1 MLSLLDLKR
10 VVGHVGAP
18 SANNYVLHLSV
29 WETGTSIE
37 NNTSTVRYKM
47 WITADNDKYITEYDG
62 TQKYMS
68 GWSVDGAQLRATIKL
83 AGVQVAQTTAYY
95 TLYWNR
101 SWQNSAELIAEGVTS
116 VKHNDDGNLDM
127 SISAT
132 LEQLNN
138 YASNPSNG
146 SINTSGRL
154 DYIAR
159 ASKATLSASSVTANG
174 SYIDITINKAS
185 SNFTSTLTW
194 KYGNATDTLLNKS
207 SAASARFTP
216 NPATLYE
223 QGLSGKVTFYLTTY
237 SGNTQIGN
245 TQTYEANL
253 TIPAVST
260 IRATDANIGAV
271 SQLTITRNSTAYTH
285 SVSYA
290 FSNLSAYIKADG
302 GTQGTEVKYT
312 DTSVGFAV
320 PTTFYAKLPS
330 ANNGK
335 VTVYVN
341 TYYGNSK
348 VGSTQSAEFT
358 VYVTGSNPTITG
370 VTIADQNA
378 TTIALTGDA
387 SKQVR
392 YYSNTKISFTAS
404 AKNSASIAATSI
416 GGVGTG
422 ATGSPSRTINAFEG
436 GGVALGVT
444 DSRGNGA
451 SATATPTMVNYV
463 KLTSNHRVY
472 RPQPTDGTARIVF
485 SGDYWAG
492 NFGAVANTLT
502 LRYRW
507 KPVGGSYSSWV
518 NVTASVSGGKYTATV
533 DLTGFDYQQA
543 FQFNLS
549 IVDKL
554 ITFNVEDTNA
564 LLREGETVFD
574 WGKKDFN
581 FNVPVEVNNNLI
593 RVHGKSGSGSDI
605 VVQSPD
611 NPRSKINIAATSS
624 GDIGLWDGGLN
635 TWLLQRNIN
644 NNASIP
650 FPLVVDGHSSAIGAM
665 ITGSGSAS
673 SVANG
678 AWAHSIANM
687 TVPRGVWE
695 VVTWVQCTSAA
706 NVVYVVEVIALPKAD
721 NYVIPH
727 RSETIQS
734 GNGAAYPMSKT
745 ITQFST
751 ATDQIL
757 YAHVYNSSGMALSF
771 NVYMQ
776 AFRMS

>member
-1 MLSLLDLKR
+1 MADSTKLRLYGSNSAGTWYYFQLTQLSQ
-10 VVGHVGAP
+10 
-18 SANNYVLHLSV
+18 
-29 WETGTSIE
+29 SI
-37 NNTSTVRYKM
+37 
-47 WITADNDKYITEYDG
+47 ADNSSVIRLTHIAYTDPNWGAYDIPNLTYITPTVDGSVKTRTKITNAPYISKGSSATILTQDFTVYHNADG
-62 TQKYMS
+62 TKTV
-68 GWSVDGAQLRATIKL
+68 SVSCLFDDTTGGGSAKGTATASL
-83 AGVQVAQTTAYY
+83 ALTT
-95 TLYWNR
+95 
-101 SWQNSAELIAEGVTS
+101 I
-116 VKHNDDGNLDM
+116 
-127 SISAT
+127 
-132 LEQLNN
+132 
-138 YASNPSNG
+138 P
-146 SINTSGRL
+146 
-154 DYIAR
+154 R
-159 ASKATLSASSVTANG
+159 ASTATLSANSVTANG
-174 SYIDITINKAS
+174 SYIDLTINKAS
-185 SNFTSTLTW
+185 SAFTTTLTW

-207 SAASARFTP
+207 AAASARFTP
-216 NPATLYE
+216 NPATLYA
-223 QGLSGKVTFYLTTY
+223 QGLSGKVYFYLTTY
-237 SGNTQIGN
+237 SGTTQIGN

-312 DTSVGFAV
+312 NTSVGFAV

-378 TTIALTGDA
+378 TTVALTGDA

-422 ATGSPSRTINAFEG
+422 ATGSPARTINAFEG

-463 KLTSNHRVY
+463 KLTTNHRVY

-492 NFGAVANTLT
+492 NFGTVANTLT

-507 KPVGGSYSSWV
+507 KPVGGSYSSWI

-533 DLTGFDYQQA
+533 NLTDFNYQEA

-549 IVDKL
+549 IADKL
-554 ITFNVEDTNA
+554 RSFNVEDTNS
-564 LLREGETVFD
+564 LLRAGEPVCD

-581 FNVPVEVNNNLI
+581 FNVPVTVTSKAVFPNPIGSDKTYGLFSTLLNNGQHTDTYFQAYRTDTGRAVSFGI
-593 RVHGKSGSGSDI
+593 GSGGENAGVLDFNSGTWMLYKNREDRAVFI
-605 VVQSPD
+605 PHPLKIDGHGGEIGERVSNTHSAYQGYPTSGVWTQYGSITLTAGVWLVIGKARFSTNGTGMRGVSIDSTPTHDGSFDESKHSVVIPA
-611 NPRSKINIAATSS
+611 NS
-624 GDIGLWDGGLN
+624 GDATFIEV
-635 TWLLQRNIN
+635 
-644 NNASIP
+644 SIP
-650 FPLVVDGHSSAIGAM
+650 VS
-665 ITGSGSAS
+665 
-673 SVANG
+673 
-678 AWAHSIANM
+678 
-687 TVPRGVWE
+687 
-695 VVTWVQCTSAA
+695 
-706 NVVYVVEVIALPKAD
+706 
-721 NYVIPH
+721 
-727 RSETIQS
+727 
-734 GNGAAYPMSKT
+734 
-745 ITQFST
+745 ITQTST
-751 ATDQIL
+751 L
-757 YAHVYNSSGMALSF
+757 YLFAMQRSGGNSV
-771 NVYMQ
+771 NVLTNMYAIRQ
-776 AFRMS
+776 A